1 MTLSNHYIAPQS
13 AAALIYAHA
22 RSGYTHAFTR
32 LGMRSGITSFDKD
45 STYALTQTLR
55 VELETYEPYQAYQF
69 TVDCDLI
76 DKTEGQ
82 IRIHGAHFNE
92 VYVFESDA
100 DAIEAWL
107 TQFRMWLRVQMK
119 EDKNND

>member
-1 MTLSNHYIAPQS
+1 MNLRNEYIAPQL
-13 AAALIYAHA
+13 AASLVYAHA
-22 RSGYTHAFTR
+22 RQGYTHAFTR
-32 LGMRSGITSFDKD
+32 MGMRTGVTSFDKD
-45 STYALTQTLR
+45 RPYALTQTLR

-82 IRIHGAHFNE
+82 VRINGAHFHE

-100 DAIEAWL
+100 NAIEAWI
-107 TQFRMWLRVQMK
+107 TQFRMWLRSQLEK
-119 EDKNND
+119 DTNND

>member
-1 MTLSNHYIAPQS
+1 MTLNNHYIAPQS

-22 RSGYTHAFTR
+22 RQGYTHAFTR
-32 LGMRSGITSFDKD
+32 MSMRTGITSFDKD
-45 STYALTQTLR
+45 KAYALTQTLR

-76 DKTEGQ
+76 DKEEGQ
-82 IRIHGAHFNE
+82 IRINGAHFHE
-92 VYVFESDA
+92 VYVFPSDA

-107 TQFRMWLRVQMK
+107 TTFRMWLRTQMK
-119 EDKNND
+119 EDKDNG

>member
-1 MTLSNHYIAPQS
+1 MNLSNHYIAPQS
-13 AAALIYAHA
+13 AAILIYAHA
-22 RSGYTHAFTR
+22 RMGYTQAFTR
-32 LGMRSGITSFDKD
+32 LGMRSGVTSFDKD
-45 STYALTQTLR
+45 KTYALSQTLR
-55 VELETYEPYQAYQF
+55 VELERYEPYQAYQY

-76 DKTEGQ
+76 DKEEGQ

-92 VYVFESDA
+92 VYVFPSDA

-107 TQFRMWLRVQMK
+107 TQFRMWLRAQMK